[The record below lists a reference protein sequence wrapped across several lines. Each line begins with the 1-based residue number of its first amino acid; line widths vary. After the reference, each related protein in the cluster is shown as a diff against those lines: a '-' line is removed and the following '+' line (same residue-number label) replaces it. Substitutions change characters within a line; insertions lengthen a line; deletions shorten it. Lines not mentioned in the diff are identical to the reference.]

1 MFDKLSKLTN
11 DKVKLIDK
19 FATSTSNGILSKGWY
34 GISGKRC
41 LVKGNSYSIGNTYG
55 MEPYSEVLAS
65 IFADVIDI
73 NHVKYRIELASKF
86 PEIKTYDCEHVSI
99 CEKLVTDAQIM
110 HYAEYADLCSG
121 GSCKDYFYFLTT
133 QEELI
138 EDVYKMLIF
147 DAVIGNEDRHL
158 NNFDI
163 LYSGNSIRLAP
174 IIDNG
179 GSLLA
184 LTPFS
189 DLKSKYICGP
199 DKSKPFRETHERQVH
214 LLKKKF
220 GVIKLCDLSI
230 DDVYFKWY
238 EESSK
243 VLDLLDTKRSTAIKS
258 YLLARLSYYK
268 EFFGGE

>member
-1 MFDKLSKLTN
+1 MFDKLSKLTD
-11 DKVKLIDK
+11 DKIKLVNK
-19 FATSTSNGILSKGWY
+19 FDTSTSNGVLSKGWY
-34 GISGKRC
+34 DISGKTC
-41 LVKGNSYSIGNTYG
+41 LVKGNSCNSGCKYG
-55 MEPYSEVLAS
+55 REPYSEVLAS
-65 IFADVIDI
+65 ILADVIGI
-73 NHVKYRIELASKF
+73 NHIKYHIELASKF
-86 PEIKTYDCEHVSI
+86 PEIKTYDCTHVSI
-99 CEKLVTDAQIM
+99 CEKLVTDAQVM
-110 HYAEYADLCSG
+110 HYAEYADLCSS
-121 GSCKDYFYFLTT
+121 GSCNDYFQFLTS

-184 LTPFS
+184 LTPSS
-189 DLKSKYICGP
+189 DLKSKYVCGP
-199 DKSKPFRETHERQVH
+199 DKAKPFRETHERQVH

-238 EESSK
+238 EESFE

-258 YLLARLSYYK
+258 YLLARLNYYK